1 MDCGST
7 DHKTS
12 YVCLFETLKQRG
24 TWGLFFSQLSLKL
37 VWQQFVQALSAGVMQ
52 VNVFG
57 RQHYNLF
64 LGQALG
70 EFLIHQS
77 SWLEVCA
84 PSCSFESLYFP
95 VLCGSNLSEQPCH
108 KNTTEP
114 ESATLIKAAIGLTN
128 MLT

>member
-12 YVCLFETLKQRG
+12 YMCLFEMLKQRG
-24 TWGLFFSQLSLKL
+24 TRGLCFSQLTLEL
-37 VWQQFVQALSAGVMQ
+37 VWQQFAQSLSTGVRK

-57 RQHYNLF
+57 RQHYNLS

-70 EFLIHQS
+70 KFLIHQS

-95 VLCGSNLSEQPCH
+95 VLRGSNLSEQPCH